1 MSGSAAYMKTIL
13 FAFCSTLLV
22 IAIILFPQQ
31 AFEASLRGLSIWW
44 EVVFPA
50 QLPFFIAAELLMGF
64 GVVHFL
70 GVLLEPLMKPLFRV
84 PGTGGFVMAMGLSS
98 GYPMGAKL
106 SVSLRE
112 QGLITRSEG
121 ERLVSLTTTSGPLFM
136 IGAVAVGFFHDVRL
150 GVIIAS
156 AHYLSALCVGLI
168 MRFHDYKA
176 EITVHKRERGNI
188 FYRALLAMHR
198 ARLNDNRTF
207 GTLMGDAVM
216 NSIQTQLMIGG
227 FIIIFS
233 VLLRIFDVIGLTF
246 LLGSMLS
253 LILSLFGVSA
263 ELSSPLIYGLF
274 EITLG
279 SQKASEL
286 KDSVPLMT
294 QVAVAGSIIAW
305 SGLSVHAQVAS
316 LLAKTDIRY
325 TPYLISRIL
334 HALLA
339 ALFTFMLWTLL
350 EENLFREGTPA
361 MKLGQIVHWQPVWN
375 KYMYFSL
382 SLLLLLLVLTCI
394 YILLHWAKSL
404 AKR

>member
-1 MSGSAAYMKTIL
+1 MSNAYIKTIL
-13 FAFCSTLLV
+13 LATCSTILV

-31 AFEASLRGLSIWW
+31 AFEASLRGLNIWW

-70 GVLLEPLMKPLFRV
+70 GVLLEPMMKPLFRV

-121 ERLVSLTTTSGPLFM
+121 ERLVALTTTSGPLFM
-136 IGAVAVGFFHDVRL
+136 IGAVAVGFFQDVRL
-150 GVIIAS
+150 GVIIAL
-156 AHYLSALCVGLI
+156 AHYSSAVCVGLI
-168 MRFHDYKA
+168 MRFHDYK
-176 EITVHKRERGNI
+176 EKVTVHKPEQGNI
-188 FYRALLAMHR
+188 FYRALQAMHR
-198 ARLNDNRTF
+198 ARLKDNRTL

-216 NSIQTQLMIGG
+216 SSIQTQLMIGG

-233 VLLRIFDVIGLTF
+233 VLLKIFDLIGLQF
-246 LLGSMLS
+246 ILGSILS
-253 LILSLFGVSA
+253 LIFTLFGFPA
-263 ELSSPLIYGLF
+263 ELSSPLMYGLF

-279 SQKASEL
+279 SQQSSQL
-286 KDSVPLMT
+286 SDSIPLVIK
-294 QVAVAGSIIAW
+294 VAVAGAIIAW

-316 LLAKTDIRY
+316 MLAKTDIRY
-325 TPYLISRIL
+325 TPYLFSRML

-339 ALFTFMLWTLL
+339 AIFTFLIWRILGNKLL
-350 EENLFREGTPA
+350 VEDATVI
-361 MKLGQIVHWQPVWN
+361 KLGQIIHWQPVWDR
-375 KYMYFSL
+375 YIYFSC
-382 SLLLLLLVLTCI
+382 SLFLLILLLTCI
-394 YILLHWAKSL
+394 YTLINWAKL
-404 AKR
+404 KAQR